1 MGRLFPA
8 NLFGQGSG
16 SCRSSG
22 EKDAVKEAEA
32 ATLRA
37 EELSKREADHLARI
51 EALEKRLEGT
61 RKKVAEAQD
70 QSIHDFLDRNA
81 GDEWLKM
88 RTDDGLEIYEM
99 GFLKAKE
106 IFADRFPNIPFDEFV
121 MPAVMSPSGGDCLA
135 FGGQSCSPSGII
147 RGRKPPPG
155 HCNTEND
162 SDCCVQG
169 KLYTTFTCS
178 PHVSGRTRATLT
190 LNSFESGGDGG
201 APSECDDRFHS
212 DDTPVVA
219 LSTGW
224 FNHRSRCLNFITIF
238 GNGRSVRAK
247 VVDECDS
254 TMGCDS
260 DHDFQP
266 PCPNNIVDASRAVWK
281 ALGLPKNDWG
291 ELDIFWS
298 DA

>member
-1 MGRLFPA
+1 M
-8 NLFGQGSG
+8 
-16 SCRSSG
+16 SSSLTFFF
-22 EKDAVKEAEA
+22 AVL
-32 ATLRA
+32 TLI
-37 EELSKREADHLARI
+37 SI
-51 EALEKRLEGT
+51 
-61 RKKVAEAQD
+61 VA
-70 QSIHDFLDRNA
+70 
-81 GDEWLKM
+81 
-88 RTDDGLEIYEM
+88 
-99 GFLKAKE
+99 
-106 IFADRFPNIPFDEFV
+106 
-121 MPAVMSPSGGDCLA
+121 
-135 FGGQSCSPSGII
+135 GQSCSPSGRI

-155 HCNTEND
+155 QCNTEND

-178 PHVSGRTRATLT
+178 PRVSGRTRATLT

-201 APSECDDRFHS
+201 APSECDNRFHS

-224 FNHRSRCLNFITIF
+224 FNHRSRCMNFITIF

-281 ALGLPKNDWG
+281 GLGVPKNAWG